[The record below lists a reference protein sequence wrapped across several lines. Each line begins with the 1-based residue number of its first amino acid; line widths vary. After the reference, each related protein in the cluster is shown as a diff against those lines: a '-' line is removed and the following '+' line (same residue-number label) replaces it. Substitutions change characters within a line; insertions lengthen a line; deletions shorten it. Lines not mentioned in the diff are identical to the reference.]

1 LNKKTIPKYYIFL
14 SLLVLILFSS
24 ILVLY
29 PQKENINSPLDR
41 IILGIFFIS
50 CCMVGI
56 SFSIFPGWYK
66 KYLNKKTKIDTQK
79 SKNQVYILRKGHH
92 PYCDHFKNHTIN
104 IHKKTYCAGCL
115 GLSIGAVTAIIMTIG
130 YMFIYNIQQQSYVIF
145 GIGASIIIIS
155 FIASLLNETKPV
167 LRVIINTLFI
177 IGFFPSLEVYLNIH
191 KILIFQLSALFFVS
205 FLSKQ
210 EYRYHIIN
218 IEKYVRVV
226 VNPVNHIDSTI
237 F

>member
-1 LNKKTIPKYYIFL
+1 LNQKTIPKYYIFL

-130 YMFIYNIQQQSYVIF
+130 YMFIYNIQQQAYMIF
-145 GIGASIIIIS
+145 GMGVSIIIIS
-155 FIASLLNETKPV
+155 FIASLLTETKPV

-177 IGFFPSLEVYLNIH
+177 IGFFSIIGSIFEHTQNLNFSI
-191 KILIFQLSALFFVS
+191 ISLIFCILFIQTRISLSHNQHRKICQGCS
-205 FLSKQ
+205 QPCKS
-210 EYRYHIIN
+210 Y
-218 IEKYVRVV
+218 
-226 VNPVNHIDSTI
+226 
-237 F
+237 